1 MPIPQ
6 EIPLLEPKNSIRLKR
21 MPTKTENKL
30 QNNNKSDTKTDL
42 DKQVMGG
49 KSIDSVRN
57 AFNDEKSYKIKVER
71 T

>member
-1 MPIPQ
+1 
-6 EIPLLEPKNSIRLKR
+6 

-30 QNNNKSDTKTDL
+30 QHHNKSDTKTDL

>member
-6 EIPLLEPKNSIRLKR
+6 EIPSLEPKNSIRLKR
-21 MPTKTENKL
+21 MAIKTENKL
-30 QNNNKSDTKTDL
+30 QHHNTSDTKIDL

-49 KSIDSVRN
+49 ISIDSVRN
-57 AFNDEKSYKIKVER
+57 ACSDEKSYKIKVER

>member
-30 QNNNKSDTKTDL
+30 QHHNKSDTKIDL

-49 KSIDSVRN
+49 ISIDSVYN
-57 AFNDEKSYKIKVER
+57 AFNDEKSYKI
-71 T
+71 

>member
-1 MPIPQ
+1 
-6 EIPLLEPKNSIRLKR
+6 

-30 QNNNKSDTKTDL
+30 QHHNKSDTKIDL

-49 KSIDSVRN
+49 ISIDNVRN
-57 AFNDEKSYKIKVER
+57 AFSDEKNYKIKVER